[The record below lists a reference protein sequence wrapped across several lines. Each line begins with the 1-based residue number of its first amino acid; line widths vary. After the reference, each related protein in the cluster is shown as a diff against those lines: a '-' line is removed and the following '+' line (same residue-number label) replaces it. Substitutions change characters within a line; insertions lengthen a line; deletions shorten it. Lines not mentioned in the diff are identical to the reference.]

1 MLSQRSVPIFVLCVR
16 LCILRVANGQKF
28 CLRHTLLHNGL
39 VPGLWL
45 AVIFGRVPLSWKVAL
60 PPLIKCGLPPAAAAF
75 VAFSAA
81 IMKANKQQILLLRTA
96 HKSPFAVA
104 HLDGCSSSLPTL
116 AKKKK
121 KSGAKYPCAPIK
133 FYHVSH
139 VCEKKK
145 FIFLGPKSQT
155 KRKSN

>member
-121 KSGAKYPCAPIK
+121 KKWSKI
-133 FYHVSH
+133 S
-139 VCEKKK
+139 VC
-145 FIFLGPKSQT
+145 P
-155 KRKSN
+155 N